1 MLLLKDILKIAC
13 DNGCSDIYM
22 SAGTNILG
30 RIDSNLQILVNTV
43 LNQQDMINYARDIL
57 GSRFENLETVG
68 EHYSSFS
75 ILGIGRFRVNIF
87 KQRSSIAMSI
97 KIISMDN
104 LNGKIDIPHDIYN
117 FISKLK
123 SGLVLIIGSTKHDK
137 SLVVSS
143 MIDKLSSTYS
153 KYIIT
158 IESAID
164 ILYKHNKS
172 IVNQREVGTDTDSY
186 ISGIDA
192 ALKENPDILIVDDIP
207 NYEVLKLILKCCD
220 AGILVIAMAYSNST
234 RNVLEYLTD
243 IDLKYTS
250 YLRSSLSNLL
260 RCIVNQRSVAGKDNT
275 LHLFEFMINT
285 PNIAN
290 CIKENNIKQIEALM
304 QNSIKFGM
312 YTLDMSL
319 INAYKNGKIS
329 RNTFIQNISN
339 RELAIK
345 IILNY

>member
-1 MLLLKDILKIAC
+1 MLLLNDILKIAC

-30 RIDSNLQILVNTV
+30 RIDSNLQVLVNTV
-43 LNQQDMINYARDIL
+43 LNQHDMINYAKDIM
-57 GSRFENLETVG
+57 GNKFETLENTG
-68 EHYSSFS
+68 EQYISFS

-104 LNGKIDIPHDIYN
+104 LEKKIDLPSDIYN
-117 FISKLK
+117 FISRLD
-123 SGLVLIIGSTKHDK
+123 SGLALVIGSTKHDK
-137 SLVVSS
+137 NLVVSS
-143 MIDKLSSTYS
+143 FIDRLTSTHS

-172 IVNQREVGTDTDSY
+172 IVNQREIGTDTESY
-186 ISGIDA
+186 ITGIDS
-192 ALKENPDILIVDDIP
+192 ALRENPDILIIDDIP
-207 NYEVLKLILKCCD
+207 NYDVLKLILKCCD
-220 AGILVIAMAYSNST
+220 AGILVIAMVYSN
-234 RNVLEYLTD
+234 NIKNALEYLID
-243 IDLKYTS
+243 IDSKYNS
-250 YLRSSLSNLL
+250 YLRSSLSSLL
-260 RCIVNQRSVAGKDNT
+260 KCVVNQRSIVGKQET

-285 PNIAN
+285 SNIAN
-290 CIKENNIKQIEALM
+290 CIKENNVKQVEALI
-304 QNSIKFGM
+304 QNSTKLGM

-319 INAYKNGKIS
+319 IDAYKSGKIS
-329 RNTFIQNISN
+329 RDTFIQNISN